1 METVWNDLNGAERLN
16 DWNDW
21 NWLLSKIYRAIYTVF
36 YRLINRLRR
45 SDPEPLGRSHIP
57 RGLKRNKKI
66 LTGTSVPLDTCL
78 LMGDPLGGLAGR
90 IR

>member
-21 NWLLSKIYRAIYTVF
+21 NWLLSKIDRAIYTVF

-45 SDPEPLGRSHIP
+45 SDPEPALIFSESHSGQRSIP
-57 RGLKRNKKI
+57 VGSETRLQGF
-66 LTGTSVPLDTCL
+66 
-78 LMGDPLGGLAGR
+78 
-90 IR
+90 